1 MRINISSM
9 ADEFYNRKAKP
20 NCDPCWPTS
29 ITHPQGTGGKL
40 DHSDYTNAVHIN
52 APIDP
57 LPFNAD
63 QAAAN
68 YVVNQVAEDLAV
80 AVSQTAREITET
92 TVGAGGMI
100 VTDGN
105 GGGGGGG
112 VPGTSE
118 IAAMIENALSEAGAS
133 SNMSP
138 AEVASNIANTLATM
152 TNALGTLSS
161 LGEIASW
168 MAGIV
173 NGGFGGNGALG
184 AISSDAGAGGGD
196 GGDGGGGGGGELELP
211 KDKALDFWN
220 DLNFLY
226 QEFVIKPSNPMAPV
240 TDLEFPLHFNAS
252 LLTSEQYETMS
263 RAFSTYQGYIEEFPA
278 VHWPIG
284 FPNISPP
291 GLYSFEDDIETNL
304 TKAKRRSLKSLAEA
318 RILLL
323 LMPTLFTFDPNRT
336 REANRRCRTL
346 KSKLF
351 KVISWIPTM
360 WDLWDGIIEWTAQYV
375 MTGGIDKSQLFFE
388 STGGYL
394 RHSSMAPRLV
404 RSSVARKNFSEDRLL
419 CQGVY
424 NETNDYMQ
432 YCMSDAYLWEEE
444 VENSTY
450 ATFTL
455 EWDEEDQ
462 MLRNITQYHPG
473 VPTTTYKTQHLT
485 WVGEKLK
492 GDSFFHTVVLPMA
505 SPFPIAKTP
514 IILAT
519 PLIEYLFQKAEITTI
534 ETYDWNTRTDFR
546 RLAVVDYRGYKRM
559 NKFETLDRSA
569 LDVINNE

>member
-1 MRINISSM
+1 M

-80 AVSQTAREITET
+80 AVSQTARESTET

-118 IAAMIENALSEAGAS
+118 IAAMIENALSDAGAS

-152 TNALGTLSS
+152 TNALGALSS

-240 TDLEFPLHFNAS
+240 TDWEFPLHFNAS

-492 GDSFFHTVVLPMA
+492 GDSFFHTVILPMA

>member
-1 MRINISSM
+1 M